1 MADKMDAIVSDL
13 KEAITNAGAKDTK
26 PYDTAAVVQRI
37 DEEQGI
43 AWVKIPGG
51 VDETPVK
58 RTIACSAGD
67 TVQVR
72 VSGGKAFI
80 QGNASAPPTDDRTAI
95 QAKSVATTAQSTAQQ
110 AQETAEGVEGIATD
124 AKSTA
129 NSAYTQA
136 TRAKNIADTTNQYF
150 WFSNGDLY
158 FLSPDVEVD
167 TSKTYYE
174 RTGEE
179 GSYVYTAVTPE
190 GTESPVSA
198 GWYERFAET
207 GAHITETPQDD
218 FIADPE
224 NGGGNLLAR
233 SNGIAIRD
241 GLAELA
247 QFGADGVQI
256 GQNVSGMSRV
266 VISEDGM
273 QIYRKTSSGDVQ
285 IVNLGYGDGQSQGSL
300 AKNTYYTMGTRLI
313 TTEPYDSSKIYYIG
327 DMCVYDG
334 KLYVCIRRKE
344 PGVWNPADYDQYWSY
359 YIGGYSFA
367 GGEEVISCGYRA
379 HAEGCRTVASG
390 GDSHAEGYLAKALG
404 SASHAENNSTRA
416 SGDYSHAEGSYSY
429 ADGVGAHA
437 EGDRS
442 EARGDFSHAEGFQGR
457 ARGRASHAEGTETV
471 ASGEAS
477 HAQNLGTYTGY
488 EAQTAIGKYND
499 NQSNNAFEI
508 GNGTS
513 DSARSNAFTVAWDG
527 EVEMYLDD
535 TATSG
540 TDYEIIQAL
549 TDLGWDADVI
559 G

>member
-13 KEAITNAGAKDTK
+13 KEAITNAGAKNTK

-80 QGNASAPPTDDRTAI
+80 QGNASAPPTDDRVAV
-95 QAKSVATTAQSTAQQ
+95 QARSVATTAQNTAQQ

-136 TRAKNIADTTNQYF
+136 AQAKNIADTTNQYF

-179 GSYVYTAVTPE
+179 GSYVYTAVTPA

-198 GWYERFAET
+198 GWYERFTET

-233 SNGIAIRD
+233 SNGIAVRD
-241 GLAELA
+241 GLTELSRFSA
-247 QFGADGVQI
+247 SGMQI
-256 GQNVSGMSRV
+256 GQDGQTRIVEDYHSLQLIDREGNSYIHFSDLRNEQGEATIVNTYKGDGDTTDYTAQMTVNEVIGVTVDGMAQTYETDYTYRHNTITFVTAPAANSTIVITYICELDNAKAFTLGYRSGNSGGMSV
-266 VISEDGM
+266 VAG
-273 QIYRKTSSGDVQ
+273 
-285 IVNLGYGDGQSQGSL
+285 
-300 AKNTYYTMGTRLI
+300 TYCT
-313 TTEPYDSSKIYYIG
+313 
-327 DMCVYDG
+327 
-334 KLYVCIRRKE
+334 
-344 PGVWNPADYDQYWSY
+344 
-359 YIGGYSFA
+359 
-367 GGEEVISCGYRA
+367 
-379 HAEGCRTVASG
+379 
-390 GDSHAEGYLAKALG
+390 AEGYCSFASGYGTRALG
-404 SASHAENNSTRA
+404 SS
-416 SGDYSHAEGSYSY
+416 SHAEGSGTLASDL
-429 ADGVGAHA
+429 AAHA
-437 EGDRS
+437 EGNGA
-442 EARGDFSHAEGFQGR
+442 EAVGSAAHAEGN
-457 ARGRASHAEGTETV
+457 ATEAV
-471 ASGEAS
+471 GSGA
-477 HAQNLGTYTGY
+477 HAQNNGTRAYSKG
-488 EAQTAIGKYND
+488 QTALGEYNIID
-499 NQSNNAFEI
+499 NNAKYAVI
-508 GNGTS
+508 VGNGKVVS
-513 DSARSNAFTVAWDG
+513 DTAVRSNALTVAWDG

-549 TDLGWDADVI
+549 TDLGWDSECI